1 MFGGG
6 WWEISRESERL
17 LARHIAPTAL
27 KHSCILG
34 HDDNTSFLTTFLGS
48 SDEFLEGFHLNDA
61 FEDFY

>member
-1 MFGGG
+1 MFFYTGLITNQDRVY
-6 WWEISRESERL
+6 EIDFLSQL
-17 LARHIAPTAL
+17 DAL